1 VKRPSVKKRGF
12 TLLEVLVATTIMAIA
27 VVGVLS
33 ALSST
38 VRNAAR
44 LTDYDRAVM
53 LGRSKIDELLLD
65 VHFPRGSMVQG
76 GFDPSVMGGMEGGWS
91 ARLSR
96 FEMPP
101 SPSPGDQALDRM
113 ELQIWWMSGGQRRT
127 FALEGYRASVLR
139 PEDLPQ

>member
-1 VKRPSVKKRGF
+1 MRQRGF

-53 LGRSKIDELLLD
+53 LGRAKIDELLLD
-65 VHFPRGSMVQG
+65 VRFPRGSVIQG
-76 GFDPSVMGGMEGGWS
+76 RFDPTLMGGMEGGWT
-91 ARLSR
+91 AQLNH

-101 SPSPGDQALDRM
+101 SPAPGDQSLDRM
-113 ELQIWWMSGGQRRT
+113 ELQIWWVSGAQRRT
-127 FALEGYRASVLR
+127 FALDGYRTYVLR
-139 PEDLPQ
+139 PEDLHP